1 MSALSQ
7 KGFTLIE
14 LMIAIVLGLLLV
26 AAAFQ
31 LYFNSQAAF
40 NIQKAGDVVQ
50 DSGVLGL
57 AVISQSIRLANH
69 GNTGAM
75 NDETLRGGVILTG
88 NSASTTPA
96 RSGNLNGYTMHG
108 AVITDAQYLTTQE
121 GTSSAYGAK
130 SDRLVIMYQAPKD
143 MNACDGTVVK
153 GPQSTATGYS
163 VGQYVIEKY
172 IIKKTG
178 TADAPDAAL
187 TCNAAV
193 FDTTVTDFK
202 NSKGTVQDYGTDG
215 YIVLNHVDA
224 MKIQLL
230 IRNSSGIQ
238 NMSVNAYKAIAISD
252 TPSGAQLTARPAIIG
267 INLAL
272 LVRSDDK
279 LGSKDGAKT
288 FNLLGTNYTAP
299 DDGYLRKVYTTT
311 IAFRNG
317 GLGEVIP

>member
-1 MSALSQ
+1 MQ
-7 KGFTLIE
+7 PCQRGFTLIE

-31 LYFNSQAAF
+31 LFFNSQSAF

-69 GNTGAM
+69 GNMGAM

-88 NSASTTPA
+88 DSASTTPA
-96 RSGNLNGYTMHG
+96 RTGNLNGYTLNG
-108 AVITDAQYLTTQE
+108 AVITDAKYLTTQE
-121 GTSSAYGAK
+121 GNSSAYGTK

-143 MNACDGTVVK
+143 MNSCDGAVVT
-153 GPQSTATGYS
+153 GPQSTATGYTA
-163 VGQYVIEKY
+163 GQYVIEKY

-178 TADAPDAAL
+178 TTDEPDAAL
-187 TCNAAV
+187 TCNSAV
-193 FDTTVTDFK
+193 FDATVTDFK

-215 YIVLNHVDA
+215 SVMFKHVDA

-230 IRNSSGIQ
+230 IRNSTGMRTI
-238 NMSVNAYKAIAISD
+238 SVKDYKAIAISD
-252 TPSGAQLTARPAIIG
+252 TPSGTQVKSRPAIIG

-279 LGSKDGAKT
+279 LGTKDGAKT

-317 GLGEVIP
+317 GLSGEVIP